1 MGKSDDSIQRRKS
14 KKSRKKQDDKL
25 SNRIAGIISAKK
37 RRLSGKRRMC
47 ELPSK
52 FCTCFLSCDT
62 AQEANAGFRI
72 SGIGGMCYSLPTPE
86 DPFNERHGKANPM
99 KKKKKKNQSKKDKN
113 PVKNTSLPQNS
124 DKLEEEL
131 DMPAG
136 HMDAPTKFLILC
148 LKNIQDGLQQ
158 DGAFN
163 DGEHN
168 KPFFVHTWGIEFWKS
183 FTRGKDIIGTNQA
196 HATTEQISWVA
207 ATAADAISTKE
218 KEGLSISSPFLLFL
232 VPSQEKATKVRK
244 ICKPLKALGIHT
256 VSLHPGASIDHH
268 IQGLKNCEPEFL
280 ISTPERLQELFTHG
294 AIDTS
299 DVSFLFL
306 CWCKRR
312 RKSDESERE
321 TNRES
326 DEERNGC
333 VKEKPRVVA
342 DGTGGNLRLLF
353 MVSDIELQDVYMAFT
368 PLALRVSF
376 RRLLI
381 VVFVFQVIDGPLTE
395 AGYVDA
401 VESIA
406 KSISGKP
413 QILSFSDCY
422 SNSSSNFLIKKSSGE
437 SICRI
442 PLDDPMNGHSM
453 ALHICASKL
462 SKISNVDLW
471 HHDTVAPVALK
482 VV

>member
-1 MGKSDDSIQRRKS
+1 MGKSDDSIQRRKN

-47 ELPSK
+47 E
-52 FCTCFLSCDT
+52 
-62 AQEANAGFRI
+62 
-72 SGIGGMCYSLPTPE
+72 GMCYSLPTPE

-113 PVKNTSLPQNS
+113 PVKKTSLPQNS

-163 DGEHN
+163 DGEH

-196 HATTEQISWVA
+196 HATTEQIAWVA

-299 DVSFLFL
+299 DVSFL
-306 CWCKRR
+306 
-312 RKSDESERE
+312 
-321 TNRES
+321 
-326 DEERNGC
+326 
-333 VKEKPRVVA
+333 
-342 DGTGGNLRLLF
+342 
-353 MVSDIELQDVYMAFT
+353 
-368 PLALRVSF
+368 
-376 RRLLI
+376 
-381 VVFVFQVIDGPLTE
+381 VIDGPLTE

-413 QILSFSDCY
+413 QILAFTWLCIFVLLSCQRQMGHAFHAVDLPQFGSFLTRLNC
-422 SNSSSNFLIKKSSGE
+422 SSKSSPFQILWRHSAFTFLCIILCYRCTRDRFRWKLLE
-437 SICRI
+437 NNEIVSI
-442 PLDDPMNGHSM
+442 LSM
-453 ALHICASKL
+453 LCYASDMSGSQL
-462 SKISNVDLW
+462 
-471 HHDTVAPVALK
+471 
-482 VV
+482 

>member
-1 MGKSDDSIQRRKS
+1 MGKSDDSIQRRKN
-14 KKSRKKQDDKL
+14 KRSRKKQDDKL
-25 SNRIAGIISAKK
+25 SNRIAGIIAAKK

-47 ELPSK
+47 E
-52 FCTCFLSCDT
+52 
-62 AQEANAGFRI
+62 
-72 SGIGGMCYSLPTPE
+72 GMCYSLPTPE
-86 DPFNERHGKANPM
+86 DPFNERHGKALLLNNNKN
-99 KKKKKKNQSKKDKN
+99 KKQNQSKKGKN
-113 PVKNTSLPQNS
+113 PVKKTSLPQNS

-148 LKNIQDGLQQ
+148 LKNIQDGLHR

-163 DGEHN
+163 DGEH

-183 FTRGKDIIGTNQA
+183 FTRGKDIIGTNQD
-196 HATTEQISWVA
+196 HATTEQIAWVA
-207 ATAADAISTKE
+207 ATAADDISTKE

-256 VSLHPGASIDHH
+256 VSLHPGASIDHQ

-280 ISTPERLQELFTHG
+280 ISTPERLQELLTHG

-299 DVSFLFL
+299 DVSFL
-306 CWCKRR
+306 
-312 RKSDESERE
+312 
-321 TNRES
+321 
-326 DEERNGC
+326 
-333 VKEKPRVVA
+333 
-342 DGTGGNLRLLF
+342 
-353 MVSDIELQDVYMAFT
+353 
-368 PLALRVSF
+368 
-376 RRLLI
+376 
-381 VVFVFQVIDGPLTE
+381 VIDGPLTE
-395 AGYVDA
+395 AGYIDA

-413 QILSFSDCY
+413 QILAFSDC
-422 SNSSSNFLIKKSSGE
+422 SNSLSNFLIKKSSGE

-453 ALHICASKL
+453 ALNIGASKL
-462 SKISNVDLW
+462 SKTNGACCPCS
-471 HHDTVAPVALK
+471 
-482 VV
+482 